1 MSKVVLDTYAWIE
14 YFRGTEQGEEVREY
28 IEEDYELLL
37 PSIVVAELHDKYT
50 RNSMEGRWDN
60 RKNFLK
66 LQAETQKLN
75 FETAEKGAELKWEL
89 RKEYDDVGLA
99 DAVILA
105 HAVQSGAKLVTGDKH
120 LTHRDEV
127 EDISH

>member
-14 YFRGTEQGEEVREY
+14 YFRGTEQGEKVKKYVEG
-28 IEEDYELLL
+28 DYKLLL

-50 RNSMEGRWDN
+50 RNNMEERWSG

-66 LQAETQKLN
+66 LQAETQKLD
-75 FETAEKGAELKWEL
+75 FETAEKGAELKWKL
-89 RKEYDDVGLA
+89 REKHDEVGLA
-99 DAVILA
+99 DAIILA

-120 LTHRDEV
+120 LTHRKEV
-127 EDISH
+127 EDIS